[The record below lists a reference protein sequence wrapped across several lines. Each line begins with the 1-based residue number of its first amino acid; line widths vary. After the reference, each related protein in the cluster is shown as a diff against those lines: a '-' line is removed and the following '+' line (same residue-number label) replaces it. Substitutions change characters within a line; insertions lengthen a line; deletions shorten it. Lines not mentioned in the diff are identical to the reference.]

1 MSMSLRPV
9 REDWGAYSEG
19 FCDDPVNILSAL
31 TDEFTGGHYRGYSIH
46 HHGEESYGNLTVVRI
61 SDGKTFLDRLY
72 VMNWKERHRLAVK
85 LAEEH
90 GEDVGDVES
99 LLSNMHNLAEEWRG
113 MLDRD
118 GSLRLYVD

>member
-31 TDEFTGGHYRGYSIH
+31 TDELTGG